1 MSEPSSSNDARLWRI
16 LVIGNSV
23 TTTVPDRTSRLQG
36 PYPELLEAVLRRE
49 GVNAEVRNAG
59 REFDLIH
66 RGVYRYQEEE
76 RTWCP
81 DVLVVHYGMAE
92 SQAPVV
98 PHGVYNHFMTWNK
111 GLRKPASV
119 YRGRLA
125 PQLWRSLRKFQRWAH
140 PRVPMRITR
149 MSRRRFAGELER
161 VIQMARHEHR
171 LVLVVDINPP
181 GPRILHNLPR
191 LDERRAE
198 FQRILKDVVAR
209 HAANDDDVRLIEGS
223 VLCDEFGI
231 DEALPDG
238 YHWASWAHQR
248 VAEMMAA
255 EILPWIKSF

>member
-1 MSEPSSSNDARLWRI
+1 VSEPFSSSDRLWRI

-23 TTTVPDRTSRLQG
+23 TTTVPGRASRLQG
-36 PYPELLEAVLRRE
+36 PYPELLEARLRAE

-66 RGVYRYQEEE
+66 RGVYRYHEEE

-92 SQAPVV
+92 AQAPVI

-119 YRGRLA
+119 YRGRFA
-125 PQLWRSLRKFQRWAH
+125 PGLWRRLRAFQRWAH
-140 PRVPMRITR
+140 PKVPMRITR

-191 LDERRAE
+191 LDERRDV
-198 FQRILKDVVAR
+198 FQQILKDVVQRAS
-209 HAANDDDVRLIEGS
+209 ANDDDVRLIEAS

-231 DEALPDG
+231 DETLPDG
-238 YHWASWAHQR
+238 YHWSSAAHER

-255 EILPWIKSF
+255 EILQWIKGF